1 MIWFSNVIGL
11 SFITFIEIIYIFIK
25 TYFKKQNQ
33 SVSLERNNSLENNL
47 QIEELND
54 DTINEN
60 ELNNLSDK
68 IDQMDSNTY
77 FFVSSCCK

>member
-33 SVSLERNNSLENNL
+33 SVSLERNYSLENNL

-77 FFVSSCCK
+77 FVVSSCCK